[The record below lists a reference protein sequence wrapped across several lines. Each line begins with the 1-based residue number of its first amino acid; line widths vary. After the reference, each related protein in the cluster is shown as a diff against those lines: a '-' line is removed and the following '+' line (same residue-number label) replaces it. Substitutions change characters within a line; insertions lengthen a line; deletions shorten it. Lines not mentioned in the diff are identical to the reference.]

1 VTRPLLALPV
11 CRHTPGA
18 AGGGPLPAAAG
29 RRHVIHAPPG
39 GLQRPR
45 PGAPAG
51 SVAPGLQPGGPP
63 VVADV
68 PGVHG
73 RSGPV
78 PPRGA
83 PWWGPGGDG
92 VPSRVGRGTAR
103 RPPEPAPPAQAAAS
117 PGAVGGAGRVQP
129 WREPHP
135 FHRGASAWQSIAT
148 GQRQGQVRGHGH
160 RALRLAP
167 RRQRSRGPLR
177 VVQPLAPQGSLRES
191 AHDLT
196 TMFGTAPNLR
206 DLCVIKLKLEEFKA
220 KGC

>member
-1 VTRPLLALPV
+1 VTRPPLALPV
-11 CRHTPGA
+11 CRHTPGD

-68 PGVHG
+68 HGGHG

-92 VPSRVGRGTAR
+92 VPSRVGRGTAK
-103 RPPEPAPPAQAAAS
+103 RPPEPAPPAQVVAS
-117 PGAVGGAGRVQP
+117 PGAVGG
-129 WREPHP
+129 
-135 FHRGASAWQSIAT
+135 
-148 GQRQGQVRGHGH
+148 RQGVSSRGGSPIRSTRARQRGRASPRAGVRGRCAVMAIARCGWPPADSDHTARHGGSSRWLR
-160 RALRLAP
+160 RALCERA
-167 RRQRSRGPLR
+167 RM
-177 VVQPLAPQGSLRES
+177 
-191 AHDLT
+191 T
-196 TMFGTAPNLR
+196 
-206 DLCVIKLKLEEFKA
+206 
-220 KGC
+220 